1 MSIQLYQFD
10 GANVPPLVD
19 ARLYEM
25 LSGGTVGIVQ
35 GCEITHLGGN
45 QLKITSGWGICK
57 GRVFQIQQ
65 QTVNATVSTSGKVRG
80 RLLVDIDVSN
90 REEPCKFATQAQEE
104 LPELIQE
111 NINLDGTIYQM
122 PLTEYNVDEISISDL
137 TVVAPK
143 ADFTRMQYSVTV
155 TLLASGWQGEQIPYT
170 QQVEV
175 EGMTG
180 DWIPGAPIAVP
191 GDLDNQGLI
200 DLREGLSFVGKI
212 ESQEGYLVFTC
223 PEEKPA
229 VDMTLRIPG
238 VM

>member
-45 QLKITSGWGICK
+45 QLQITSGWGICK

-90 REEPCKFATQAQEE
+90 REEPCKFATQAQAE

-122 PLTEYNVDEISISDL
+122 PLAEYDVDEISISNL
-137 TVVAPK
+137 TVVAPR
-143 ADFTRMQYSVTV
+143 ADFTRGQYSVTV
-155 TLLASGWQGEQIPYT
+155 TLPASGWQGEQAPYT
-170 QQVEV
+170 QQVAV
-175 EGMTG
+175 EGMTA
-180 DWIPGAPIAVP
+180 DWTPGTPIGVH
-191 GDLDNQGLI
+191 GGLDNQELI
-200 DLREGLSFVGKI
+200 ALREALGMVGSI
-212 ESQEGYLVFTC
+212 ESQEGYLVVTC

-229 VDMTLRIPG
+229 VDMTLKIPG

>member
-45 QLKITSGWGICK
+45 QLQITSGWGICK

-155 TLLASGWQGEQIPYT
+155 TLLASGWTGEEAPYSKT
-170 QQVEV
+170 VAV
-175 EGMTG
+175 EGMTDDRLFSAPTSG
-180 DWIPGAPIAVP
+180 DDSKGIVAVSEALGLLCGAESKEGAVTVYAVEKP
-191 GDLDNQGLI
+191 EI
-200 DLREGLSFVGKI
+200 DLTVI
-212 ESQEGYLVFTC
+212 
-223 PEEKPA
+223 
-229 VDMTLRIPG
+229 LRG
-238 VM
+238 

>member
-45 QLKITSGWGICK
+45 QLQITSGWGICK

-90 REEPCKFATQAQEE
+90 REEPCKFETQAQEE

-155 TLLASGWQGEQIPYT
+155 TLLASGWTGEEAPYSQT
-170 QQVEV
+170 VTV
-175 EGMTG
+175 EGMTADRTFSAPTSG
-180 DWIPGAPIAVP
+180 DQSQGMVAISEALGLLCGAESAEGSVTLYATAKPE
-191 GDLDNQGLI
+191 I
-200 DLREGLSFVGKI
+200 DLTVI
-212 ESQEGYLVFTC
+212 
-223 PEEKPA
+223 
-229 VDMTLRIPG
+229 LRG
-238 VM
+238 